1 MVAHVFE
8 AERALGRVHAL
19 ILENQR
25 SSEVIKANP
34 QRLFLRRGLRGS
46 EEGGCLD
53 FGTSGEMLGE

>member
-25 SSEVIKANP
+25 NSE
-34 QRLFLRRGLRGS
+34 RLFLRRGLRGS

-53 FGTSGEMLGE
+53 FGTSGEMLGG

>member
-25 SSEVIKANP
+25 SSEVMKAKFVRQILKSAEAVFA
-34 QRLFLRRGLRGS
+34 QRLERV
-46 EEGGCLD
+46 
-53 FGTSGEMLGE
+53 